1 MLLPQYSFRRSRY
14 FDQSL
19 ISEVARIHD
28 PTQRIGEDV
37 GIVAVVVPTYKLFK
51 VPERL
56 EKGRCMSIKVRF
68 LGDKRS
74 RAN

>member
-1 MLLPQYSFRRSRY
+1 MLLLQFSYRISRG

-19 ISEVARIHD
+19 ISELARIHD

-37 GIVAVVVPTYKLFK
+37 GIVAVVVPPFKLFK

-56 EKGRCMSIKVRF
+56 EKGRCMSRVVIF
-68 LGDKRS
+68 
-74 RAN
+74 